1 MYLKA
6 SATLAIRVDRKI
18 KKMMY
23 WFSLSGIGD
32 KRIRYVNGKNIAN
45 GAKLCAQKDIS

>member
-1 MYLKA
+1 LKA
-6 SATLAIRVDRKI
+6 SATLAIRVEKKK

-45 GAKLCAQKDIS
+45 GAKLGAQKDIS